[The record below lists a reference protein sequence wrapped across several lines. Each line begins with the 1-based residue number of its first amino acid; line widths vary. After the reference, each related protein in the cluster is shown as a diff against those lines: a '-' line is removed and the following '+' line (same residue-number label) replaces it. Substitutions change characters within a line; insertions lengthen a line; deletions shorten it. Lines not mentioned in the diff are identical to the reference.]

1 MDIRVKL
8 VSIPVADQQRSVEFF
23 TEKLGFRVTTDQP
36 MGPGARWIELTP
48 PGGGVRVVP
57 FVPQEGMGGAPPGGF
72 GAAVFTSSDVEAT
85 YNELVERGV
94 EFMQPYKEESWGASC
109 IFKDPDGNA
118 FVIGSDV
125 EAGVA

>member
-8 VSIPVADQQRSVEFF
+8 VSIPVADQQRSVDFF

-57 FVPQEGMGGAPPGGF
+57 YVYPAGERQPGGF
-72 GAAVFTSSDVEAT
+72 GGPVFTCSDVEAA
-85 YNELVERGV
+85 YHELVSRGV
-94 EFMQPYKEESWGASC
+94 EFAQPYREESWGASC
-109 IFKDPDGNA
+109 VFRDPDGNMFA
-118 FVIGSDV
+118 LTSDV

>member
-8 VSIPVADQQRSVEFF
+8 VSIPVQDQQRSVEFF

-36 MGPGARWIELTP
+36 MGPDQRWIELTP

-57 FVPQEGMGGAPPGGF
+57 YVVRGGEGHTGGF
-72 GAAVFTSSDVEAT
+72 GGPVFTCTDVEAAFH
-85 YNELVERGV
+85 ELSARGV
-94 EFMQPYKEESWGASC
+94 EFVQPYKVESWGASC
-109 IFKDPDGNA
+109 VFKDPDGNMFA
-118 FVIGSDV
+118 LTSDV

>member
-8 VSIPVADQQRSVEFF
+8 VSIPVADQQRSVAFF

-36 MGPGARWIELTP
+36 MGPGARWIEMTP

-57 FVPQEGMGGAPPGGF
+57 YVGTDDTRQPGGF
-72 GAAVFTSSDVEAT
+72 AAPIFTCADVEAT
-85 YNELVERGV
+85 YEELVARGV
-94 EFMQPYKEESWGASC
+94 EFEQPYREEPWGASC
-109 IFKDPDGNA
+109 IFKDPDGNV